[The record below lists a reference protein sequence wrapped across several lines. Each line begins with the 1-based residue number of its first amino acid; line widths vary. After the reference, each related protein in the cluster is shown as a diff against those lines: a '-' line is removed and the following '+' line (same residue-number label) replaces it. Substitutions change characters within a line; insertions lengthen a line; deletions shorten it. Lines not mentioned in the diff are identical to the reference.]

1 MKWRKRTMKRTKNMI
16 VKETIESRELALYA
30 DNESDI
36 YFVYIMPV
44 IKNLAKHY
52 KRGVFDHAKAIDA
65 FYPAANA
72 AAKKYCR
79 EFAKVEDAPKVFDV
93 TARYTAAAYLLDRY
107 MENIE
112 NNNI

>member
-1 MKWRKRTMKRTKNMI
+1 MKRTKNMI

-36 YFVYIMPV
+36 YIAYIIPV
-44 IKNLAKHY
+44 VKNLAKHY
-52 KRGVFDHAKAIDA
+52 MRGAFDHAKAIDA
-65 FYPAANA
+65 FYPVANA

-79 EFAKVEDAPKVFDV
+79 EFASVKDAPKIFNV

-112 NNNI
+112 NNDI